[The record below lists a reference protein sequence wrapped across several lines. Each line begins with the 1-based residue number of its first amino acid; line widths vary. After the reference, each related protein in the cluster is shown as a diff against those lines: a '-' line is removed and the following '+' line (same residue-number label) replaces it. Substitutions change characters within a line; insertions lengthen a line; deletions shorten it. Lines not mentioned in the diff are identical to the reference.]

1 VLSAVV
7 APSLS
12 WPSGADVAGGILEG
26 HLDLLKAVDG

>member
-12 WPSGADVAGGILEG
+12 WPSGKDVAGGILEG
-26 HLDLLKAVDG
+26 RFDFLKAVGG